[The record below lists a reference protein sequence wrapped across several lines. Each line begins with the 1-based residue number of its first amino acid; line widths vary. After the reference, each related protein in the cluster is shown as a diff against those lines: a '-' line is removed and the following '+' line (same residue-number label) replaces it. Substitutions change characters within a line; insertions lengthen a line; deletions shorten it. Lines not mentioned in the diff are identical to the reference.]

1 MKSNILKVTLS
12 LITAEDNMR
21 IWHEM
26 YYEYINLFTAL
37 YFLLQDNKKQAQ
49 KNGLTCSFVETFIF
63 FLYPTDICLQSHR
76 HVVFSYNHGH

>member
-1 MKSNILKVTLS
+1 
-12 LITAEDNMR
+12 MR